1 VSENDAID
9 GFLIFM
15 TRMASEGGRQCRKVR
30 QRKGQRTLNVY
41 AHLMNPTNPES
52 AEGLEEMV
60 LGNGSKMVAAKE
72 KGSTSVG

>member
-1 VSENDAID
+1 V
-9 GFLIFM
+9 
-15 TRMASEGGRQCRKVR
+15 
-30 QRKGQRTLNVY
+30 TLNIY

-60 LGNGSKMVAAKE
+60 LGNGSKMVAVKE